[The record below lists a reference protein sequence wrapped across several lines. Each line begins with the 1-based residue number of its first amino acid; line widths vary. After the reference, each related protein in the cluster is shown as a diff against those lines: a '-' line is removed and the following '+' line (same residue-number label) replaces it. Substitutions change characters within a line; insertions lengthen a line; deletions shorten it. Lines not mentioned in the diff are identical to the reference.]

1 MPLSSSH
8 QDQAC
13 VSLMG
18 EEEDESTRKE
28 GDTSEVKTG
37 ENKSRE
43 FLKNSR
49 LMLITILCVPV
60 LLILLIV
67 LVTKGLQGLF
77 FLLCHIENFDLK
89 KLQVVFPVQISS

>member
-28 GDTSEVKTG
+28 DDSIEVKTG
-37 ENKSRE
+37 ENESRD
-43 FLKNSR
+43 LLRNPR
-49 LMLITILCVPV
+49 LVLFTVICVPV
-60 LLILLIV
+60 LIILVIG
-67 LVTKGLQGLF
+67 LVNLTKTKGLQGLF
-77 FLLCHIENFDLK
+77 ILFIIKTEFLSLL
-89 KLQVVFPVQISS
+89 

>member
-28 GDTSEVKTG
+28 DDSTEVKTG
-37 ENKSRE
+37 ENDSRE
-43 FLKNSR
+43 LLRNPR
-49 LMLITILCVPV
+49 LLLLTVLCVPV
-60 LLILLIV
+60 LIILGIFSVNLTK
-67 LVTKGLQGLF
+67 TKGLQGLF
-77 FLLCHIENFDLK
+77 ILFIIKTEFLSLL
-89 KLQVVFPVQISS
+89 

>member
-28 GDTSEVKTG
+28 DDSIEVKTG
-37 ENKSRE
+37 ENESRD
-43 FLKNSR
+43 LLRNPR
-49 LMLITILCVPV
+49 LVLFTVICVPV
-60 LLILLIV
+60 LIILVIG
-67 LVTKGLQGLF
+67 LVNLTKTKGLQGLF
-77 FLLCHIENFDLK
+77 ILLLSEI
-89 KLQVVFPVQISS
+89 